1 MKVKDYVKSLV
12 PVWQDLNCF
21 DSPTLMVE
29 IRRLVAKVVQEDG
42 TKLDATAATT
52 ATIDDIATVDVS
64 TSNQDTITEQIEEK
78 AEKQHEDEDHVVDFD
93 VTNDAEELETSTDGT
108 GANLEIPVGSGLN
121 EPMVGSDMEDHAQNE
136 DEEMTDANNSALDA
150 PRSTSSSPIPA
161 LAPAS
166 TLEIVTAPDNDID
179 GQNPNK
185 AKKDAPKEKEFDFEN
200 QGIAEEKVAV
210 RELVPSCTSIA
221 TMQITRDLRNDSSH
235 NLSTVLASVPMVVL
249 DGCRKAR
256 EGDGVVDLKGLPVI
270 PDEVLD
276 LDVAGA
282 LANVRLHRE
291 VIKKQKELKRKCI
304 ELLIKSRCKFGSA
317 EAAEMFYT
325 FDDITDKLKKRKAL
339 ILDAM
344 ELEGLDFEAMDGNG
358 GNAGEEEK
366 LSDFTWLMREDANNK
381 KLRTE

>member
-1 MKVKDYVKSLV
+1 
-12 PVWQDLNCF
+12 
-21 DSPTLMVE
+21 MVE

-64 TSNQDTITEQIEEK
+64 SSNQDTITEQIEEK

-93 VTNDAEELETSTDGT
+93 VTNDAEELETSTGGT

-366 LSDFTWLMREDANNK
+366 LSDFTWLMREDASNK